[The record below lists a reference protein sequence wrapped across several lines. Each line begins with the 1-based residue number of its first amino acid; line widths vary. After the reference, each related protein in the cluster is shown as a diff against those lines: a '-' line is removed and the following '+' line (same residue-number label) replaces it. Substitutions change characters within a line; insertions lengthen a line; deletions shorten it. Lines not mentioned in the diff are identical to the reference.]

1 MPTNNRTKRN
11 RNQNEKKEKRENTQ
25 HCIVYKKITLR
36 SVREE
41 REPRGAKV
49 EGWRRVE
56 SYIFLETARE
66 KSRPLRGSCPR
77 GHLSRAKESE
87 PKRKQSQRGYE
98 PKEAGR
104 GGKKER
110 EKERKKRKWKRRERI
125 STWSTDATSVR
136 TRGKWSQRRASSSR
150 IIKDFRLFVADWVRS
165 V

>member
-1 MPTNNRTKRN
+1 MVNIIQISYNPIKNFKLNSITTKSLSKVIWQSNHNQTFGNISPTVPNSTRSPPRAYQQSYKEKQEPTWKKR
-11 RNQNEKKEKRENTQ
+11 REKEKRENTQ
-25 HCIVYKKITLR
+25 HCIVYKKITPR

-87 PKRKQSQRGYE
+87 PKRKRSQRGYG
-98 PKEAGR
+98 PKEAGW
-104 GGKKER
+104 GGK
-110 EKERKKRKWKRRERI
+110 
-125 STWSTDATSVR
+125 
-136 TRGKWSQRRASSSR
+136 
-150 IIKDFRLFVADWVRS
+150 
-165 V
+165 